1 MRIAVASCGLEIA
14 PCFSQCL
21 NFNYYTTKSCEIV
34 DSQNIPAQGLSGTEY
49 AKLMDSIDVDTL
61 ICGSIP
67 PATREAFEAY
77 GIGIV
82 AGAQGNALKAA
93 EYYVANRAQ
102 EVLADTDEET
112 EDC

>member
-1 MRIAVASCGLEIA
+1 MRIAVASDGLEIA

-21 NFNYYTTKSCEIV
+21 NFNYYTTKSYEIV
-34 DSQNIPAQGLSGTEY
+34 ESQNIPAQGLSGAEY
-49 AKLMDSIDVDTL
+49 AKLMDSIGVDTL

-67 PATREAFEAY
+67 SAAREAFEKH

-82 AGAQGNALKAA
+82 AGAQGNALKAT

-102 EVLADTDEET
+102 EVIDGSDDEAE
-112 EDC
+112 E